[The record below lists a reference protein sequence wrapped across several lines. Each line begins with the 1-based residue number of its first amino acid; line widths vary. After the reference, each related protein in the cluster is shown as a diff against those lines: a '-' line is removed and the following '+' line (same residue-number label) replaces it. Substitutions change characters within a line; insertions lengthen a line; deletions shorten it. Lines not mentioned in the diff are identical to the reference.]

1 MSSSQSKALQI
12 KKKYPFLKSIYF
24 FYNIYIRNF
33 KYLFG
38 GSQFNEE
45 NLIFNL
51 FDNKTNGTYV
61 DIGCFHPTK
70 YSNTRKMYNHG
81 WRGLNIDLNP
91 LTIEL
96 FNYKRPKDKN
106 LCVALSNK
114 VKKTQLYF
122 HHELSSQNTLSKS
135 HVSWMR
141 GNFGIKELKKKIVKT
156 TTLKNVLKKSKIK
169 KIDFLNID
177 IEGSEYEVISSINL
191 KQLQIKVICIELLEY
206 NRDQKFKT
214 KKILSYLMKNG
225 YEIIETIRENYILKK
240 K

>member
-1 MSSSQSKALQI
+1 
-12 KKKYPFLKSIYF
+12 
-24 FYNIYIRNF
+24 
-33 KYLFG
+33 
-38 GSQFNEE
+38 
-45 NLIFNL
+45 
-51 FDNKTNGTYV
+51 
-61 DIGCFHPTK
+61 
-70 YSNTRKMYNHG
+70 MYNHG

-114 VKKTQLYF
+114 VKNSIIFSSRTG
-122 HHELSSQNTLSKS
+122 SQNTLSKS

-156 TTLKNVLKKSKIK
+156 TTLKNVLKNQKLK

-191 KQLQIKVICIELLEY
+191 KQLQIKVICIELEY
-206 NRDQKFKT
+206 NRDQKFKQ

-240 K
+240 VKKKN